1 MVGHYIRF
9 YNQYYSVN
17 TDDYADDY
25 IYTLDDIP
33 LFGGI
38 FRGRAKTF
46 NAEITAPEI
55 PGTYLTHYQMI
66 QEGNTWFG
74 DTLEVEITVGQ
85 GASINSFDNNG
96 FNIYPNP
103 ANNSVLITSL
113 QSDSIYILDIN
124 GNVVKS
130 FQNTDKQDSI
140 KIDISGLSSGVY
152 FVKAGKVVRRFVKQ

>member
-1 MVGHYIRF
+1 
-9 YNQYYSVN
+9 
-17 TDDYADDY
+17 
-25 IYTLDDIP
+25 
-33 LFGGI
+33 
-38 FRGRAKTF
+38 
-46 NAEITAPEI
+46 
-55 PGTYLTHYQMI
+55 MI
-66 QEGNTWFG
+66 QEGNAWFG

-113 QSDSIYILDIN
+113 QSDSIYVLDIN

-140 KIDISGLSSGVY
+140 KIDISGLNNGVY
-152 FVKAGKVVRRFVKQ
+152 FIKAGKTIKRFVKQ